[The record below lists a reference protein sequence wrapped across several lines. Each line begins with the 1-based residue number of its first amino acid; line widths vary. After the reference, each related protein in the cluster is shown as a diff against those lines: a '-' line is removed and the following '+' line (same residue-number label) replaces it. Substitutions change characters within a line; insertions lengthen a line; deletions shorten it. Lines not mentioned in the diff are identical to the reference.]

1 MPREEFLER
10 LRLVRRD
17 LGNLLFHFTKP
28 ASNNVVIQRGSTVVQ
43 TNSSAPDAVLKKIL
57 TEGKI
62 AGSNRFIRGNHR
74 CVCFT
79 EAPISEL
86 AALFSLAR
94 IAEEPSHQ
102 TRYEPYGIAVK
113 KDWLFEKGGRPVIY
127 QSDSEYTSLPTNLQY
142 RHVRYEPGNQI
153 DFTWE
158 REWRIQ
164 ADELIITPNNTLIVV
179 PTAPEAFELTQYF
192 CEQEPDDFDDEG
204 MPHRLYEYPTWQTV
218 SLDLFGLTED

>member
-10 LRLVRRD
+10 LKLVRRD

-28 ASNNVVIQRGSTVVQ
+28 TSANVVIQRGSSTVH
-43 TNSSAPDAVLKKIL
+43 TNSRGPDAVLKKIL

-62 AGSNRFIRGNHR
+62 TGSNGFIRGNHK

-79 EAPISEL
+79 ESPISEL

-94 IAEEPSHQ
+94 IADDPNHR
-102 TRYEPYGIAVK
+102 TKYEPYGIAVK
-113 KDWLFEKGGRPVIY
+113 KDWLFAQGGRPVIY
-127 QSDSEYTSLPTNLQY
+127 QADTEYGLLPGSLQY
-142 RHVRYEPGNQI
+142 RHVRYEPNNQI

-164 ADELIITPNNTLIVV
+164 TDELIISPANALIVV
-179 PTAPEAFELTQYF
+179 PTADEAFELTKYF
-192 CEQEPDDFDDEG
+192 CEREPDDFDDEG
-204 MPHRLYEYPTWQTV
+204 QPHGTYEYPTWLTV
-218 SLDLFGLTED
+218 SLDLFGLTEE